1 MRKGD
6 VIVLEHLPAAVAYAA
21 GGGRRELDG
30 PLGSAFDIAERDT
43 RFGQKTWEM
52 AESELA
58 RRTLETAFG
67 KVPHDIGTPDVVFA
81 GDLQCQCTASGYAM
95 RSEDVPFAGLYGA
108 CSTMAESAALAAC
121 LVDGGFAACAAA
133 MASSHFCAAER
144 QFRTPL
150 GYGAK
155 RTPTA
160 QWTVTG
166 AGAVVFA
173 SGRGPRVRAVQ
184 FGRVR
189 DLGVFDATNMGAAM
203 APAAAETLVRYF
215 DATGETPDAFDAVY
229 TGDLGAVGS
238 NLLGSLLE
246 LEGVR
251 LQNHRDCG
259 LEIYGR
265 TAPGSGASGAGCSAA
280 VLCGHILPMLARG
293 EMRRVLFLATG
304 ALMSQTTSLQGES
317 IPGVAHLMEFCSE
330 EAMACS

>member
-1 MRKGD
+1 M
-6 VIVLEHLPAAVAYAA
+6 
-21 GGGRRELDG
+21 
-30 PLGSAFDIAERDT
+30 
-43 RFGQKTWEM
+43 
-52 AESELA
+52 
-58 RRTLETAFG
+58 
-67 KVPHDIGTPDVVFA
+67 
-81 GDLQCQCTASGYAM
+81 
-95 RSEDVPFAGLYGA
+95 
-108 CSTMAESAALAAC
+108 
-121 LVDGGFAACAAA
+121 
-133 MASSHFCAAER
+133 
-144 QFRTPL
+144 
-150 GYGAK
+150 
-155 RTPTA
+155 
-160 QWTVTG
+160 TG

-189 DLGVFDATNMGAAM
+189 DLGVFDASNMGAAM

-238 NLLGSLLE
+238 NLLGSRLE

-265 TAPGSGASGAGCSAA
+265 TAPGSGGSAA

-317 IPGVAHLMEFCSE
+317 IPGVAHLVEFCSE